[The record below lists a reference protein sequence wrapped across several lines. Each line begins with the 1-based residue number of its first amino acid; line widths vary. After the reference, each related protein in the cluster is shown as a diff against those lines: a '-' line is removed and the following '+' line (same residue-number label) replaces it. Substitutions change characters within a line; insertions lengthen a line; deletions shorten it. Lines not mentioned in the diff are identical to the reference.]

1 MAKFTLIV
9 YVGVIRGQIIMSWRP
24 RTPRALI
31 SLRVEVSLFV
41 LSPEIEDRDEV
52 EVATEQAQED
62 LLL

>member
-41 LSPEIEDRDEV
+41 LSREIEDRDEV
-52 EVATEQAQED
+52 EVATG
-62 LLL
+62 